1 MLVVLMALWSF
12 FRAPNLQVLSIKS
25 CPNVTDMSLGK
36 IAIACKLLTEL
47 NISFCY
53 EISYKSL
60 EIIGINCPRLKILK
74 RNHMNW
80 PDPSQYK
87 GIVPNDYLNAIPQ
100 DGDREAQAIANN
112 MKNLHHLELHFSN
125 MTSIGLSYIAKECED
140 LEFLDLSGCVNLTSR
155 SMEEASTNLKNLKRL
170 VKPNFFIP
178 RSTFN
183 MERYGHWQ
191 LYDERF
197 QTGAFIQL

>member
-1 MLVVLMALWSF
+1 
-12 FRAPNLQVLSIKS
+12 
-25 CPNVTDMSLGK
+25 
-36 IAIACKLLTEL
+36 
-47 NISFCY
+47 
-53 EISYKSL
+53 
-60 EIIGINCPRLKILK
+60 
-74 RNHMNW
+74 MNW